1 MMDEEVNDLWEDMA
15 RLNMLYEEL
24 CWDHRDV
31 LEFVPD
37 YTEDV
42 IIIRNKTR
50 RESGLDEQGKPVYYK
65 YINDARMFTF
75 LNPLDHT
82 P

>member
-15 RLNMLYEEL
+15 RLNMLYKEL
-24 CWDHRDV
+24 CWTNRVV

-50 RESGLDEQGKPVYYK
+50 RESGLD
-65 YINDARMFTF
+65 R
-75 LNPLDHT
+75 
-82 P
+82 